1 MFPQRNQQSTYYI
14 KYVRTYG
21 WTIVSVANALL
32 KAKVGNTELDTLKW
46 VMGGSVLSVF
56 EMPFLVGKV
65 LFCSC

>member
-1 MFPQRNQQSTYYI
+1 MFPQRNQQCTYYI
-14 KYVRTYG
+14 QYVRTYG
-21 WTIVSVANALL
+21 WAIVSVANALL

-56 EMPFLVGKV
+56 EMPFLVRKV

>member
-14 KYVRTYG
+14 NYVRTYG

-46 VMGGSVLSVF
+46 VMGRVYLVF
-56 EMPFLVGKV
+56 LKCPF
-65 LFCSC
+65 